1 MTRGND
7 DQAPALAA
15 ESGDLPPDRVK
26 LRSTLMHEGLLRAP
40 TRAFLRAIGQDDEDI
55 AAAHVGVIHTGG
67 EMSPCNTTLREQ
79 AQHAKAGIY
88 AGGGTPHEC
97 PVVSVSDG
105 LSVAHPGMRFSLVSR
120 ELIADSVEA
129 TVRGHQWDGIFGL
142 GGCDKNMPGL
152 VMGMVRCNV
161 PAVFLYGGAALPGHS
176 NGRDV
181 NIVDAYEMIG
191 QVIARKATE
200 AQLEDMSR
208 ACLPTAG
215 ACAGQYTANTMGM
228 VAEALGLSPLGS
240 SMVPA
245 VYSARAPMARR
256 AGRALMRSILGD
268 GPRPRDLITRKSL
281 ENACRVVAATGGST
295 NAPLHLPAIAH
306 EAGIRFTLDDI
317 AVVFAKTPLIADLK
331 PGGRFL
337 AKDVFQVGGAPTIL
351 KALLD
356 GGYLHGDCLTY
367 TGRTIAEE
375 LEDASEP
382 DGDVVRSTGN
392 AIAPTGGVVVL
403 KGNLAPNGA
412 LLKVAGLQ
420 RLQHRGPARV
430 FESEEHC
437 LEAVEAMAYEPGDVI
452 VIRNE
457 GPKGGPGMREM
468 LGITALLYGQG
479 LGEKV
484 ALITDGRFSGATRG
498 MCIGY
503 VSPESASGG
512 PIGLL
517 RNGDIIEVNASADVC
532 LLSVEL
538 TEAELAQRRAE
549 RSAAGGRASPRLGGL
564 LEKYAAAVGPANLG
578 AVTHSGVPLEKL

>member
-1 MTRGND
+1 MSDKNATQD
-7 DQAPALAA
+7 ALSAPAPAGTA
-15 ESGDLPPDRVK
+15 TPVR
-26 LRSTLMHEGLLRAP
+26 LRSRTMHEGALRAP
-40 TRAFLRAIGQDDEDI
+40 TRAFLRAIGQDDDDI

-67 EMSPCNTTLREQ
+67 EMSPCNTTLRDQ

-161 PAVFLYGGAALPGHS
+161 PAVFLYGGAALPGQS
-176 NGRDV
+176 GGRDV

-191 QVIARKATE
+191 QVIAGRASE
-200 AQLEDMSR
+200 QELEQMSR
-208 ACLPTAG
+208 DCLPTAG

-228 VAEALGLSPLGS
+228 VGEALGLSPLGS

-245 VYSARAPMARR
+245 VFSARAPLARR

-268 GPRPRDLITRKSL
+268 GPRPRDIVTRKSL
-281 ENACRVVAATGGST
+281 ENACLVVAATGGST
-295 NAPLHLPAIAH
+295 NAPLHIPAIAH
-306 EAGIRFTLDDI
+306 EAGIRFTLDDVSQVL
-317 AVVFAKTPLIADLK
+317 ARTPLIADLK

-337 AKDVFQVGGAPTIL
+337 AKDVYYAGGAPVIL

-356 GGYLHGDCLTY
+356 GGYLHGDCITY
-367 TGRTIAEE
+367 TGRTLAEE
-375 LEDASEP
+375 LNGTQAP
-382 DGDVVRSTGN
+382 DGEIVRPVGD

-403 KGNLAPNGA
+403 KGNLAPDGA

-437 LEAVEAMAYEPGDVI
+437 LQAVQAMAYAPGDVI
-452 VIRNE
+452 VIRGE

-484 ALITDGRFSGATRG
+484 ALVTDGRFSGATRG

-512 PIGLL
+512 PLGLL
-517 RNGDIIEVNASADVC
+517 RDGDVIEIDARAEVA
-532 LLSVEL
+532 LLRVEL
-538 TEAELAQRRAE
+538 GDEELAARRQALAARGPGQRR
-549 RSAAGGRASPRLGGL
+549 RLGGL
-564 LEKYAAAVGPANLG
+564 LEKYAAVVGPANLG
-578 AVTHSGVPLEKL
+578 ALTHSGVPEDEL